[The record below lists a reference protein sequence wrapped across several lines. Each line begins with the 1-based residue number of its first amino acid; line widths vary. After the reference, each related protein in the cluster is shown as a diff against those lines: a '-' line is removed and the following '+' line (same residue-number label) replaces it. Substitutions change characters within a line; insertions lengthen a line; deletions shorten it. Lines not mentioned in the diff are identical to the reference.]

1 MRYREFG
8 ATGLRVSEIGIGAF
22 PIAGMQTRPDGTQT
36 GWSGIEDRE
45 SIALI
50 HRAEELGVNVIDSA
64 EGYGAGHSESMVGE
78 ALQGGRRQKWVVATK
93 VQPNQGLEKE
103 KSDTAAARKRILEA
117 CEASLRRLRM
127 ETIDLYQLHAIPHEW
142 ASETVMEALAQLKR
156 EGKVRHYGISTN
168 NKEAIERLRTFGPIE
183 VLQIGYN
190 LLERSAEPLLEWAR
204 RERIGT
210 LIRVPLAKGML
221 TGKYQGSQAAEA
233 LPPTD
238 LRYERFQRPESRD
251 AFEKLPRLSFLAD
264 GDGNETG
271 RTMPQAALRFVLQH
285 PGVSS
290 VIAGAKNRR
299 QIEENAAACDVP
311 AIEGAELERALEIA
325 GTIKTPGWIG

>member
-1 MRYREFG
+1 MKYRDFG

-22 PIAGMQTRPDGTQT
+22 PISGLQTRPDGTQT
-36 GWSGIEDRE
+36 GWTGIDDRE
-45 SIALI
+45 SVALI
-50 HRAEELGVNVIDSA
+50 HRAEELGVNVVDSA
-64 EGYGAGHSESMVGE
+64 EGYGAGHSESIVGE
-78 ALQGGRRQKWVVATK
+78 ALQGARRQKWVVATK
-93 VQPNQGLEKE
+93 VQPNQGLDREKP
-103 KSDTAAARKRILEA
+103 DTAAARKRILDA
-117 CEASLRRLRM
+117 CAASLRRLRM
-127 ETIDLYQLHAIPHEW
+127 EVSDMYQLHAIPHEL

-156 EGKVRHYGISTN
+156 EGKVRFYGISTN
-168 NKEAIERLRTFGPIE
+168 NQEAIERLRRFGPIE

-190 LLERSAEPLLEWAR
+190 LIERSAEELLHWAH

-221 TGKYQGSQAAEA
+221 TGKYVGASAAES

-238 LRYERFQRPESRD
+238 LRHERFNRPESKD
-251 AFEKLPRLSFLAD
+251 AFEKLPQLGFLAD
-264 GDGNETG
+264 GSNGKG
-271 RTMPQAALRFVLQH
+271 RTMTRAALRFVLQH

-290 VIAGAKNRR
+290 VIAGAKNRQ

-311 AIEGAELERALEIA
+311 PIEGEELQKALQIA